1 VLLRYRRHERSLPS
15 DVPISADRWSWQWI
29 CGGRDGNIV
38 AYLTKADSDAWES
51 AQKAKAARL
60 DADADADAD
69 ADGWIEWHGG
79 ECPVAPGTLTEV
91 KFRAGYIDCD
101 NSPEF
106 WRWSHINDH
115 GDIIAYRV
123 VKEAKSDADAREAAQ
138 KAKAATVDPELID
151 ALNEFARLGKDT
163 DADRPLAVGDLV
175 KHVAPGSPVMRVWL
189 LSNDNSASV
198 EWWVGN
204 ELKVCRFELSDLVR
218 VPNE

>member
-1 VLLRYRRHERSLPS
+1 MTATEKPWLPDARPWREHDGGPCPIDGCELCYVLLRYRRHERSLPS

-51 AQKAKAARL
+51 
-60 DADADADAD
+60 
-69 ADGWIEWHGG
+69 
-79 ECPVAPGTLTEV
+79 
-91 KFRAGYIDCD
+91 
-101 NSPEF
+101 
-106 WRWSHINDH
+106 
-115 GDIIAYRV
+115 
-123 VKEAKSDADAREAAQ
+123 AQ